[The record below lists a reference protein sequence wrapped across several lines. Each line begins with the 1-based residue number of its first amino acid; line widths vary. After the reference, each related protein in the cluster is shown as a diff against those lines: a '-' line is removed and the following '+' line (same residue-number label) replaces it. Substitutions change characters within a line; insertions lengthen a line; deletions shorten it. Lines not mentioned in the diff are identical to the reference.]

1 MISVMVMMNKIP
13 FISLTPRW
21 SFGFLSTTQSVT
33 RSVDGY
39 PHRQCFLIIIFTIPI
54 ILIIIQEYVMFP
66 NITGR
71 ALVQER
77 HVEERSNVYK
87 KLEGV
92 NHDAGFHGWGLGK
105 TIIIG
110 NED

>member
-1 MISVMVMMNKIP
+1 MISVMVIMNKIP
-13 FISLTPRW
+13 FISWTLRW

-39 PHRQCFLIIIFTIPI
+39 PHRQCFLIIIFTIPMI

-92 NHDAGFHGWGLGK
+92 K
-105 TIIIG
+105 P
-110 NED
+110 

>member
-1 MISVMVMMNKIP
+1 MMMITDQRDGDYEQNPLHQLDTEMVFWIP
-13 FISLTPRW
+13 FDYAVSH
-21 SFGFLSTTQSVT
+21 QV
-33 RSVDGY
+33 GY

-92 NHDAGFHGWGLGK
+92 NHDAGFH
-105 TIIIG
+105 
-110 NED
+110 